1 MNRGLILIIS
11 ISLVVS
17 ISLFGCSPSPGGE
30 EAVAVKELT
39 VTFEPEKCTYDGP
52 KTIR

>member
-17 ISLFGCSPSPGGE
+17 ISLFSCTTSKGGE

-39 VTFEPEKCTYDGP
+39 ATFEPEKCTYDGP